1 VGPFRAGCLA
11 LALAAGSAA
20 ACEVPGDGTSLRRA
34 LLKVKYLAETEA
46 WERAARR
53 TSTVQ
58 YVLSLDAPLEREGR
72 WRVVGLTRLGRTSV
86 PSSST
91 LGQDGDVVL
100 LSVAGDALDELD
112 AHLGQPAT
120 EVAH

>member
-53 TSTVQ
+53 SSTVQ

-72 WRVVGLTRLGRTSV
+72 CYWPIEAKSAGATWHTFSASPRGEHILVAVPGGEPQPLEEWRARPR
-86 PSSST
+86 
-91 LGQDGDVVL
+91 
-100 LSVAGDALDELD
+100 
-112 AHLGQPAT
+112 
-120 EVAH
+120 